1 MPGAPAP
8 VAYTPRIST
17 PAHRHGRLLAAAAS
31 LVALLLLVGPWVGV
45 AGAQSEDETTARGT
59 VRGVVDGSPSPLE
72 GVTVEIVQD
81 DEVVADGQTN
91 ERGQWEITLPGGG
104 DFVARLDP
112 ATLPEG
118 TEAVDDPR
126 SPFTATAG
134 ERNVVVLTP
143 TTTAEG
149 TEIIQFGPDTS
160 TTSRLLNLLAQ
171 GIKLGSVIA
180 LMAVGLSL
188 VFSVTGLVNFSHG
201 ELVTFGAVAAWYLN
215 ASWGLS
221 LLLAGPVVLLLG
233 AGVGWINEKGIW
245 HPLRMRRS
253 GRISLIVVSIGLS
266 ILFRHLFLVVFGSSS
281 RSYDD
286 FARQRAF
293 DIGPFSLPP
302 HDYVIIGLS
311 LLLLAGVGLM
321 LQRTR
326 IGTAIRAV
334 ADNREL
340 ASASGIDVERVIT
353 VVWIVAGALAAF
365 AGVLQGLTESAVW
378 DMGFK
383 LLLLIFSA
391 VILGGIGTAFGAMVG
406 GLLIGVVTQ
415 TSTYWIDNELKVAV
429 SLAVMIIVLLVRPQG
444 IFGQPERVG

>member
-1 MPGAPAP
+1 M
-8 VAYTPRIST
+8 
-17 PAHRHGRLLAAAAS
+17 
-31 LVALLLLVGPWVGV
+31 LLLLVGPWAGV

-59 VRGVVDGSPSPLE
+59 VRGVVNGSSAPLE

-126 SPFTATAG
+126 SPFTAAEG

-149 TEIIQFGPDTS
+149 TELAGGGS
-160 TTSRLLNLLAQ
+160 GRSSASALLNLFAQ
-171 GIKLGSVIA
+171 GIKLGAVIA

-201 ELVTFGAVAAWYLN
+201 ELVTFGAVAAFYLN
-215 ASWGLS
+215 VSWGIP
-221 LLLAGPVVLLLG
+221 LLLVGPIVLVLG
-233 AGVGWINEKGIW
+233 AAVGWFNERAIW
-245 HPLRMRRS
+245 HPLRRRRS

-266 ILFRHLFLVVFGSSS
+266 ILFRHLFLVVYGSSS

-286 FARQRAF
+286 FSRQRAF
-293 DIGPFSLPP
+293 DVGPFSLPP
-302 HDYVIIGLS
+302 HDYVIVGVCLVV
-311 LLLLAGVGLM
+311 LAAVGLL

-340 ASASGIDVERVIT
+340 ASASGIDVEKVIT
-353 VVWIVAGALAAF
+353 VVWILAGALAALS
-365 AGVLQGLTESAVW
+365 GILQGLTETAVW

-429 SLAVMIIVLLVRPQG
+429 SLAVMILVLLVRPQG